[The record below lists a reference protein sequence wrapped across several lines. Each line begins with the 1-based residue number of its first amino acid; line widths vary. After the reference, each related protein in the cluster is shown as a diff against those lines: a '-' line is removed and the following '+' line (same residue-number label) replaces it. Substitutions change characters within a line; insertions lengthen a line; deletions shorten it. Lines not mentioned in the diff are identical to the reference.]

1 MIDISYFDGELS
13 KKISFEE
20 LKKISPVQKGFYW
33 LDLSDPSES
42 EINSILK
49 NFFNFHP
56 LTIEDC
62 GVFID
67 HPKIDDYDNYLFIV
81 FHSIFY
87 HEKELRSATWE
98 LDFFLGNNY
107 LVTYH
112 LKPIPHLDDI
122 KNKVMKHEPSIVRG
136 LDFLVCE
143 ILSVMVDSYY
153 PVLKQISRKLNEV
166 ESEVL
171 TSTEHDT
178 INDIYKLKRSLSI
191 LKKTLLPQL
200 SVMNEFM
207 RYEKK
212 YFSEKSSIYFNDLV
226 NNLQRIKNILS
237 DYIEMGNDTLDA
249 HLSISSYKMNKV
261 MKRLTF
267 ITTIFLPL
275 TLLSGIGGMSEWSFI
290 TGVTKENWVLSY
302 LSFFILS
309 LTIAVGTYQ
318 FFKFKKW
325 I

>member
-1 MIDISYFDGELS
+1 MIDITYFDGELS

-20 LKKISPVQKGFYW
+20 LKKIFPVQKGFVW

-67 HPKIDDYDNYLFIV
+67 HPKIDDYEKYLFIV

-87 HEKELRSATWE
+87 HEKELRAATWE
-98 LDFFLGNNY
+98 LDFFFGNNY

-112 LKPIPHLDDI
+112 IKPIPHLDDI
-122 KNKVMKHEPSIVRG
+122 KNKAMKCEADIIKG
-136 LDFLVCE
+136 LDFLVCD

-212 YFSEKSSIYFNDLV
+212 YFSENSSIYFNDLV
-226 NNLQRIKNILS
+226 NNLQRIKNILA

-290 TGVTKENWVLSY
+290 TGVTKENWILSY
-302 LSFFILS
+302 VSFFLLSFA
-309 LTIAVGTYQ
+309 IAVGTYQ
-318 FFKFKKW
+318 FYKIKKW

>member
-1 MIDISYFDGELS
+1 YFDGELS

-20 LKKISPVQKGFYW
+20 LKKIFPVQKGFVW

-67 HPKIDDYDNYLFIV
+67 HPKIDDYEKYLFIV

-87 HEKELRSATWE
+87 HEKELRAATWE
-98 LDFFLGNNY
+98 LDFFFGNNY

-112 LKPIPHLDDI
+112 IKPIPHLDDI
-122 KNKVMKHEPSIVRG
+122 KNKAMKCEADIIKG
-136 LDFLVCE
+136 LDFLVCD

-212 YFSEKSSIYFNDLV
+212 YFSENSSIYFNDLV
-226 NNLQRIKNILS
+226 NNLQRIKNILA

-290 TGVTKENWVLSY
+290 TGVTKENWILSY
-302 LSFFILS
+302 VSFFLLSFA
-309 LTIAVGTYQ
+309 IAVGTYQ
-318 FFKFKKW
+318 FYKIKKW